1 MLINE
6 NPFLQNKS
14 RQEKAQ
20 NNLPQEENNISFDKK
35 FYKDIDTSE
44 LVKRRQ
50 ENEAYLEEIEK

>member
-6 NPFLQNKS
+6 NPFLNNKS
-14 RQEKAQ
+14 RQEKVQ